1 MGRGRLR
8 QSSLAMTTVSKL
20 GIQGIR
26 SFDHERL
33 EVLDFE
39 RPVTLIVGPNGSG
52 KTTIIECLKMA
63 SSGILP
69 PNAKNGHGFVHDP
82 QVAHLPEVKAQIRM
96 LFKMQREKE
105 ICAIRSF
112 QLTNKRVAGKIK
124 PTFKALESV
133 LRTMSEDGSK
143 ASLSHRCADMDT
155 QVPELMGVS
164 RAILENVVFCHQ
176 EESSWP
182 LMDAAS
188 VKKRFDDI
196 FGATR
201 YTQALL
207 NIKALQRE
215 WAKNTR
221 DRRAE
226 ADCTQIHVDQATK
239 LRGQKEERDRA
250 AEQIVVEL
258 KDVDGQ
264 LQVANEATEKAEL
277 ELAQHENCGI
287 RVAELRSLLGR
298 CENDRREVA
307 RSMAERGQDVYRE
320 SLEELQ
326 TQAKHFRERVLLECE
341 QKVRQAKAQL
351 NKGEAD
357 FHTAVDSARKLREDM
372 GETVAAAELLETKK
386 SELSTRLEKAG
397 KPSVAALRSQFE
409 ALEAELS
416 GMERDQRQ
424 RDSAAE
430 EALAAAERALR
441 EASLEVSR
449 NESRAEDA
457 TTVIRRLEQEA
468 KTLARAQPD
477 LDTLVRAMRE
487 NEAALGAEGSDAR
500 LRRLEA
506 RQEEIGRRRH
516 DLQYS
521 ITRKSSEVA
530 QLEAQSDAHVEVD
543 AVRKRLRE
551 AETELNSKT
560 GDARPRF
567 VSLLGQMPE
576 PADADGKVITEL
588 QQLDDRLKRQR
599 MNCHELHQRHS
610 AVAARR
616 AAAEADLRR
625 LQTEEA
631 NVSTE
636 LGVPPMPGG
645 SAGPGATGA
654 AEFQARLA
662 AQREQVELGRKD
674 LAMTESA
681 QHMYEK
687 FREKSRAKNA
697 CQFCRRAFGD
707 LAEKNTFEEAVE
719 RLITKIPTFLEQSRK
734 RLDESQ
740 TELMR
745 LDAQRPR
752 WDRLEQLRQTEI
764 PLKLKDISALA
775 QEERASHGVLEPQ
788 DAELR
793 RLEEG
798 SRQLQELRAEASN
811 LQRIARS
818 VEEFRAGVR
827 AKEARLLGAN
837 SKVSLQAERDQLR
850 TLQEQLVELG
860 REEDAVRTQR
870 DLLAKQQEQLRT
882 QLAEQKGRLQLLQA
896 QVARRGDVDSELAA
910 RQSELREC
918 SDAVTRFRAQA
929 EAASARAREVREE
942 RAAVAGR
949 FRKEIEA
956 RDAERRSLQREV
968 DVLTELESSI
978 EVMSSRVKNAD
989 ALKAKMRA
997 ADEAVRSAERE
1008 LEGLR
1013 AKLEGEEERKR
1024 KREEVREV
1032 LEVNVRLKSL
1042 EAEIQKHE
1050 AEVDDHLKELG
1061 GRDLE
1066 ALRADVE
1073 SGRVRFMELQRRRAF
1088 REGELA
1094 QTREA
1099 AKQVEVDLSS
1109 PLYTN
1114 IEQRHRE
1121 AIIKHESAAY
1131 AARDLGRYHGALDK
1145 ALMKFHT
1152 MKMAEINKT
1161 IKELWQR
1168 VYRGRDIDFIAIRSD
1183 TDESSNADG
1192 GMHDVETVSKTLRS
1206 YNYRVVM
1213 ACGDVEMDMRGR
1225 CSAGQRVLASLI
1237 IRLAL
1242 ADSFCVSCGVLA
1254 LDEPTTNLDAAN
1266 IRGLAE
1272 ALAGLIE
1279 ARRQQSRFQLILIT
1293 HDEVFV
1299 DHLSQLQVC
1308 DWYYHIQ
1315 KDENGCS
1322 KIERRDMRLLT
1333 G

>member
-1 MGRGRLR
+1 
-8 QSSLAMTTVSKL
+8 MTTVSKL

-63 SSGILP
+63 STGILP

-82 QVAHLPEVKAQIRM
+82 QVAHLPEIKAQIRM
-96 LFKMQREKE
+96 LFNMQRDKE

-133 LRTMSEDGSK
+133 LRTKTEDGSN
-143 ASLSHRCADMDT
+143 ASMSHRCTNMDT

-250 AEQIVVEL
+250 AEEIVVEL
-258 KDVDGQ
+258 KGVDDQ
-264 LQVANEATEKAEL
+264 IVSATETCQKAEM
-277 ELAQHENCGI
+277 EMVQHESCGVRI
-287 RVAELRSLLGR
+287 AELRSLLGR

-307 RSMAERGQDVYRE
+307 RTMAERGQDVYRE

-341 QKVRQAKAQL
+341 QKVKQAKSNL
-351 NKGEAD
+351 NNGEAA
-357 FHTAVDSARKLREDM
+357 FHTSVDEARKLREDM
-372 GETVAAAELLETKK
+372 GETVAAAEHLESRKT
-386 SELSTRLEKAG
+386 ELATRLEKAK
-397 KPSVAALRSQFE
+397 KPSVASLRAQLD
-409 ALEAELS
+409 AMAAEMTS
-416 GMERDQRQ
+416 MERERRQ
-424 RDSAAE
+424 RDNAAD
-430 EALAAAERALR
+430 EALQAAERAHR
-441 EASLEVSR
+441 EATLEVSR
-449 NESRAEDA
+449 NESRGEDA
-457 TTVIRRLEQEA
+457 STVIRRLEQEA

-487 NEAALGAEGSDAR
+487 NETALGAEGSDAR

-551 AETELNSKT
+551 AETELNNKA

-567 VSLLGQMPE
+567 VGLLGQMPE
-576 PADADGKVITEL
+576 PAEADSKVAAEI
-588 QQLDDRLKRQR
+588 QQLEDKLKRQR
-599 MNCHELHQRHS
+599 QNCHELHQRHS
-610 AVAARR
+610 GTSARR
-616 AAAEADLRR
+616 AAAEADLRK

-631 NVSTE
+631 RLAAE
-636 LGVPPMPGG
+636 LQVPAMPGG
-645 SAGPGATGA
+645 GAGPGGSGA
-654 AEFQARLA
+654 SEFRARLA

-687 FREKSRAKNA
+687 FREKSRTKNA
-697 CQFCRRAFGD
+697 CQFCRRAFCD
-707 LAEKNTFEEAVE
+707 QSERNAFEECVE
-719 RLITKIPTFLEQSRK
+719 RLIVKIPMFLEESRK
-734 RLDESQ
+734 RFDESQ
-740 TELMR
+740 GELNR

-752 WDRLEQLRQTEI
+752 WERLEQLRQAEI
-764 PLKLKDISALA
+764 PHKMKDIAALT

-788 DAELR
+788 DAEQR

-798 SRQLQELRAEASN
+798 LRQLQDMRAEAAN
-811 LQRIARS
+811 LQRIANS
-818 VEEFRAGVR
+818 VEELRAQVR

-850 TLQEQLVELG
+850 TLQEQLCELG

-918 SDAVTRFRAQA
+918 SEAVTRHRSAA
-929 EAASARAREVREE
+929 EAASAKAREVREE
-942 RAAVAGR
+942 RASVAAH
-949 FRKEIEA
+949 FRKNIDE
-956 RDAERRSLQREV
+956 RDAQVRAMQREV
-968 DVLTELESSI
+968 DALTEIESSI

-997 ADEAVRSAERE
+997 ADEAVRASERE

-1032 LEVNVRLKSL
+1032 LEINVRLKGL
-1042 EAEIQKHE
+1042 EAEIQRNE
-1050 AEVDDHLKELG
+1050 AEVNGLLKELG

-1066 ALRADVE
+1066 ALRADVDAC
-1073 SGRVRFMELQRRRAF
+1073 RVRTMELQRKRAF
-1088 REGELA
+1088 RDGELA

-1099 AKQVEVDLSS
+1099 AKQIEVDLSS

-1131 AARDLGRYHGALDK
+1131 AARDLGRYHAALDK

-1168 VYRGRDIDFIAIRSD
+1168 VYRGRDIDYIAIRSD
-1183 TDESSNADG
+1183 TEEGTDAG
-1192 GMHDVETVSKTLRS
+1192 GGQQEEVVSKTLRS

-1315 KDENGCS
+1315 KDEQGSS